1 MSTRRALIGLG
12 IVLLL
17 AISSATYPLSAS
29 ELSDAEARLIELRTL
44 NESKLE
50 AVNGW
55 LPKSLADSQNCIDQL
70 KGATSPDDIAARQTC
85 QDTLARS
92 QAYSDLLKSEIE
104 AIKVEMD
111 QLTLQINKLKTP
123 NSSGSGPSVGSTTTS
138 IGVPPIATP
147 QGTTTPQSTSSP
159 VAGAS
164 AQPIPT
170 TTPIAMSPEPTSS
183 PTKVAANTSAS
194 SSPTPASSTTPIGT
208 PKPVSSSSPKVA
220 QKITPSPLP
229 QVKKKTITC
238 VKGKTVRKVTAVKP
252 VCPKGFKVQK
262 SK

>member
-1 MSTRRALIGLG
+1 
-12 IVLLL
+12 
-17 AISSATYPLSAS
+17 
-29 ELSDAEARLIELRTL
+29 
-44 NESKLE
+44 LE

-55 LPKSLADSQNCIDQL
+55 LPKSLTDSQNCIDQL
-70 KGATSPDDIAARQTC
+70 KSVTSPDDMAARQTC

-104 AIKVEMD
+104 AIRVEMD

-123 NSSGSGPSVGSTTTS
+123 KSIGSAPSVGSASTS

-147 QGTTTPQSTSSP
+147 QGTTTPQGTPSP
-159 VAGAS
+159 IAGAS

-170 TTPIAMSPEPTSS
+170 STPIATSPEPTSS

-194 SSPTPASSTTPIGT
+194 SSPTPASSTTPIVP
-208 PKPVSSSSPKVA
+208 PKPVASNSPSIA
-220 QKITPSPLP
+220 QKVTPSPKP
-229 QVKKKTITC
+229 IVKKKTITC
-238 VKGKTVRKVTAVKP
+238 VKGKTIRKVTAVKP